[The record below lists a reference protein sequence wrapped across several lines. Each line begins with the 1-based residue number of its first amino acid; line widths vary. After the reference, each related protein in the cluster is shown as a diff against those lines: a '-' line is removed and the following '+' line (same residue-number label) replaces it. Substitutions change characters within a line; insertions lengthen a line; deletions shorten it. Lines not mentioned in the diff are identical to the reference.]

1 MLAGGG
7 RVKPEHL
14 TLEPRRSSVPTMPI
28 ERLTPPE
35 AAPSLANA
43 VAEVERQRILD
54 ALERCGG
61 NQTRAARML
70 GGIDIDVVARQLAL
84 AQPPIGAAEDRFD
97 LVDGAGA
104 EILGVGGLGN
114 RAEEAG
120 KARLG
125 REIPVRPCNQRRA
138 PVEQRHFVHPSPPEL
153 R

>member
-1 MLAGGG
+1 M
-7 RVKPEHL
+7 KPATFAVGACIA
-14 TLEPRRSSVPTMPI
+14 TLF
-28 ERLTPPE
+28 
-35 AAPSLANA
+35 
-43 VAEVERQRILD
+43 VATGASALGTRQVD
-54 ALERCGG
+54 DG
-61 NQTRAARML
+61 
-70 GGIDIDVVARQLAL
+70 
-84 AQPPIGAAEDRFD
+84 EDRFD